1 MPKAKN
7 AVSKVPSKA
16 KAKAAKSKSKS
27 PAKKV
32 AKPKSKSPNKTKATG
47 SKSPKKSQKTSS
59 QPKERKKPRFRPG
72 TVALRE
78 IKRYQK
84 STDLLLP
91 RASFQRVVRD
101 ICGNY
106 DPDLR
111 FAAQALIAL
120 QEATEAYLV
129 GIFEDTNLCAIHAK
143 RVTVQKKDM
152 ELARRIRG
160 DMEHDFRDTMP
171 KDGSEN
177 FLSLPY
183 TNLRPKKGARKSA
196 SKLTLSTQ

>member
-7 AVSKVPSKA
+7 AVSKMPSKA
-16 KAKAAKSKSKS
+16 KSKAAKSKSKS
-27 PAKKV
+27 PSKKA
-32 AKPKSKSPNKTKATG
+32 AKPKAIKASQSPKKA
-47 SKSPKKSQKTSS
+47 KSPKKAQKTV
-59 QPKERKKPRFRPG
+59 PAGERKKPRFKAG

-91 RASFQRVVRD
+91 RAPFQRLVRE
-101 ICGNY
+101 ITGVH

-120 QEATEAYLV
+120 QEAAEAYLV
-129 GIFEDTNLCAIHAK
+129 GIFEDTQLCAIHAK

-160 DMEHDFRDTMP
+160 DDATDFRDTMP
-171 KDGSEN
+171 KAGNEN
-177 FLSLPY
+177 FIMLPY
-183 TNLRPKKGARKSA
+183 TNTKQGN
-196 SKLTLSTQ
+196 